1 MGGAGRNG
9 RSAPLICPKRS
20 ATSESSCEKTR
31 PLKDSDSY
39 VIHIT
44 MGATKVSGTD
54 FLAIVSDR
62 AENLGIGLEAQV
74 MKVDNEIL

>member
-1 MGGAGRNG
+1 MASLQRNPIP
-9 RSAPLICPKRS
+9 SQ
-20 ATSESSCEKTR
+20 
-31 PLKDSDSY
+31 
-39 VIHIT
+39 

-74 MKVDNEIL
+74 MKVDKEIL

>member
-1 MGGAGRNG
+1 MGIAF
-9 RSAPLICPKRS
+9 
-20 ATSESSCEKTR
+20 SSDTNFLVGVR
-31 PLKDSDSY
+31 L
-39 VIHIT
+39 
-44 MGATKVSGTD
+44 GATKVSGTD

>member
-1 MGGAGRNG
+1 MMVALKTSSNLTKSYFRT
-9 RSAPLICPKRS
+9 RLLPLRY
-20 ATSESSCEKTR
+20 
-31 PLKDSDSY
+31 DSY

>member
-1 MGGAGRNG
+1 MFQ
-9 RSAPLICPKRS
+9 LQFFI
-20 ATSESSCEKTR
+20 EKWT
-31 PLKDSDSY
+31 PDLL
-39 VIHIT
+39 T

-74 MKVDNEIL
+74 MKGDNEIL